1 MGMIFSAP
9 EGRVQMVVDNPGHE
23 DIVRGFTDDG
33 DPLSLTGPQRGR
45 LPEETT
51 RRALGNDA
59 DPDADADADEPGQHP
74 VLDRSD
80 TTARP
85 GG

>member
-59 DPDADADADEPGQHP
+59 SADEPGQHP